1 MSTEHTMHR
10 IRPRTRSAALRPP
23 LRGVAAPL
31 LLAAVL
37 LPATAA
43 AQTPPQARL
52 QSQGSEIVFAIKQMG
67 VPVEGRFGRFDAQIA
82 LDPRQPAGGH
92 VSMSIDTGS
101 ARFGA
106 AEIDAEVGKP
116 VWLATAKFPQASF
129 ESSAIKA
136 LGGGR
141 FEVSGQLSI
150 KGSTQPL
157 VVPVQITQSGASST
171 ASGSF
176 AIKRLAFKVGDG
188 EWADTSLVADE
199 VQVRFKLALTGL
211 PPL

>member
-1 MSTEHTMHR
+1 MNHTLAR
-10 IRPRTRSAALRPP
+10 TTLSFLPRPRRRAAS
-23 LRGVAAPL
+23 VL

-37 LPATAA
+37 APVAA
-43 AQTPPQARL
+43 LAQTPAPAPPPARL
-52 QSQGSEIVFAIKQMG
+52 QAQGSEIAFVIKQMG

-82 LDPRQPAGGH
+82 LDPRRPETGR

-116 VWLATAKFPQASF
+116 VWLATARFPQASF

-141 FEVSGQLSI
+141 FEVSGRLSI
-150 KGSTQPL
+150 KGSTQAV
-157 VVPVQITQSGASST
+157 VVPVQIVQSGANST

-176 AIKRLAFKVGDG
+176 PIKRLAFKVGDG